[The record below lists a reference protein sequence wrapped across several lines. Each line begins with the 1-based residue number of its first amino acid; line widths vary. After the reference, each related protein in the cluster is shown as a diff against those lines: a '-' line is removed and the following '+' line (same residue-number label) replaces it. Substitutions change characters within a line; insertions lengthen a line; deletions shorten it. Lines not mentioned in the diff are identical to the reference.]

1 MAQAAPEGSDRRAEG
16 GLRRLAAETRT
27 HRVGE
32 TMPDVGGIAG
42 ERLRSFIERIERL
55 EEEKR
60 TLAADIKEVYAEAK
74 GTGFDA
80 KTMRQ
85 IIRIRRIDKDD
96 LDEQETL
103 LDIYKRALGMLPEA
117 GSASEAAE

>member
-1 MAQAAPEGSDRRAEG
+1 MPE
-16 GLRRLAAETRT
+16 
-27 HRVGE
+27 
-32 TMPDVGGIAG
+32 VGGIAG

-74 GTGFDA
+74 GTGFDT

-85 IIRIRRIDKDD
+85 IIRIRRMDKDD
-96 LDEQETL
+96 VDEQETL
-103 LDIYKRALGMLPEA
+103 LDIYKRALGMLPTGEPA
-117 GSASEAAE
+117 SAAAE